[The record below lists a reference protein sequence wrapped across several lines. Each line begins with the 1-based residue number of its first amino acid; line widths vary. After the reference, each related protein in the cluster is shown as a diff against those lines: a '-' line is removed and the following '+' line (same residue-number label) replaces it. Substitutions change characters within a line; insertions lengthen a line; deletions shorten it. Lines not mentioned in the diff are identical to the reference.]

1 VHSLNHERLRNK
13 IKIHET
19 QAGMVREKRA
29 NSQVKQNIHLQMQ
42 ICELAA
48 QNINC
53 NQYYINA
60 RFSVFC
66 MQVKEMYLKKRIS
79 MQRIEKR
86 VSLLNAHSRQTHIAI
101 FIYA

>member
-29 NSQVKQNIHLQMQ
+29 NLQVKQDIHLQMQ
-42 ICELAA
+42 ICELTA

-60 RFSVFC
+60 RFSIFC
-66 MQVKEMYLKKRIS
+66 LQRKQMYFKKKASRKLNSESFLSMRAHGKRI
-79 MQRIEKR
+79 
-86 VSLLNAHSRQTHIAI
+86 
-101 FIYA
+101 